1 MTNSKKILN
10 VLSDCKWHC
19 AVCDF
24 GNLSSQH
31 AAIIRDLA
39 KAGYKFDIQSN
50 EAIKTYKYGITK
62 FCATC
67 NRDTTHRRLLPDSNQ

>member
-1 MTNSKKILN
+1 MTNSEKILSI
-10 VLSDCKWHC
+10 LSDYEWHC
-19 AVCDF
+19 AICGF

-39 KAGYKFDIQSN
+39 KAGYKFDVQSN

-62 FCATC
+62 FCAIC
-67 NRDTTHRRLLPDSNQ
+67 NKNTTHRKLLPNNNQ